1 MYQQKNSSTRY
12 YYWRVDHMQ
21 KATISTTYT
30 RAEPT
35 HTVKRRNNRH
45 HMQPTGTSSH
55 WISGTIQ
62 QIYTVILNIKET
74 DHALATGRFSF
85 FLVLT
90 DHETSD
96 AL

>member
-1 MYQQKNSSTRY
+1 
-12 YYWRVDHMQ
+12 
-21 KATISTTYT
+21 
-30 RAEPT
+30 
-35 HTVKRRNNRH
+35 
-45 HMQPTGTSSH
+45 MQPTGTSSH
-55 WISGTIQ
+55 WISGAIQ